1 MHSPLLSPAICPPVA
16 HRIWSSPDA
25 VLLFFAG
32 GAAEFAALKAVDW
45 LFFTNALPTA
55 PIERFSETVHFAQRV
70 FCTDPQ
76 TAATTIAIM
85 NRIHRQVEAKR
96 GRAIPAWA
104 YRDVLFI
111 VLHYGEV
118 AHTVV
123 FGPLAEA
130 DRLAYFAAVMTL
142 GQAMALPDLPATY
155 AAYQQQRHQQLV
167 DDYAPSVWTER
178 LNRCYRV
185 ALGRWRYWLLRR
197 VQASVIPDELRGVLG
212 LRRTPLITGLLSGY
226 RYLPGGG
233 NKLCPLHGLL
243 LPHRFAGQV
252 RALARDGPGK
262 PEHHGAVHGR
272 VV

>member
-1 MHSPLLSPAICPPVA
+1 MHIAPSLPPTICPPVA
-16 HRIWSSPDA
+16 RRIWSSPDA

-45 LFFTNALPTA
+45 LFFTTALPQA
-55 PIERFSETVHFAQRV
+55 PVERFFETVHFAQRV

-142 GQAMALPDLPATY
+142 GQAIDFALNATGSAWHPAEIHAP
-155 AAYQQQRHQQLV
+155 AATRSLFQSAL
-167 DDYAPSVWTER
+167 DD
-178 LNRCYRV
+178 
-185 ALGRWRYWLLRR
+185 
-197 VQASVIPDELRGVLG
+197 D
-212 LRRTPLITGLLSGY
+212 RTRP
-226 RYLPGGG
+226 R
-233 NKLCPLHGLL
+233 
-243 LPHRFAGQV
+243 
-252 RALARDGPGK
+252 
-262 PEHHGAVHGR
+262 E
-272 VV
+272 